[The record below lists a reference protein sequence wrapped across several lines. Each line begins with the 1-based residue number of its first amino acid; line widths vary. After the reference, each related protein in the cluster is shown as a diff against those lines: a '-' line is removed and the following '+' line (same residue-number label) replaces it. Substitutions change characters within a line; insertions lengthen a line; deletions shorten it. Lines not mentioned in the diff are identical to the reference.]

1 MGSPKRVFFQD
12 VGVLLS
18 YIYGLTT
25 SLTKFNI
32 SITVGASTLR
42 TFIYGLTL
50 TNRYKNLKVNLMQPP
65 FCTEFKK
72 FTNKLSQWYTRYL
85 SRFDILHINEI
96 SYPYSEVALNLN
108 KPKILTYHNSMIA
121 TGDPYLVYQL
131 LSAAQRC
138 NELVVASKF
147 MAREVKEKIGINAK
161 VVYLGVDHKTFKPIS
176 ITKARRIVGLPLDKK
191 IVFWLQRISPE
202 KDLKTL
208 IDAIP
213 EVAREIPD
221 VLFIIKGRKS
231 GDDKYYNYI
240 LQYCR
245 KRLSAYFKNVQ
256 LSFKYVNH
264 TKLPYYYNSSDI
276 FVLTS
281 RLEGFGL
288 ALVEA
293 MSCGK
298 PVVATNAASVPE
310 IVGDAGILF
319 EPGNSK
325 DLSKKLIELLI
336 NEDSKA
342 AYGIKARKRVI
353 ENFNWS
359 KSAEQYCNI
368 YSQYL

>member
-1 MGSPKRVFFQD
+1 
-12 VGVLLS
+12 L
-18 YIYGLTT
+18 I
-25 SLTKFNI
+25 
-32 SITVGASTLR
+32 
-42 TFIYGLTL
+42 
-50 TNRYKNLKVNLMQPP
+50 
-65 FCTEFKK
+65 
-72 FTNKLSQWYTRYL
+72 
-85 SRFDILHINEI
+85 
-96 SYPYSEVALNLN
+96 
-108 KPKILTYHNSMIA
+108 
-121 TGDPYLVYQL
+121 
-131 LSAAQRC
+131 
-138 NELVVASKF
+138 
-147 MAREVKEKIGINAK
+147 
-161 VVYLGVDHKTFKPIS
+161 
-176 ITKARRIVGLPLDKK
+176 KK